1 MCVQAHWV
9 RMGTYIL
16 YKRVKKLVLHRV
28 FRMWVMSLL
37 MMVCADCFAEIAPA
51 GTTMDRATRVSDTVS
66 LSVQSGGN
74 FVRLEAKGMPATVTY
89 FAPSAFGPIPEA
101 LVSDQLLEAT
111 MFFDNCTMG
120 WKWELAESESAK
132 IIEIRVH
139 ENAVIRVEPTV
150 SFVHDTVAESAC
162 DKYEY
167 EGKEYTESCE
177 FIKDTVLLPTG
188 DRQINHVVLTIGK
201 STTFEQIIDIY
212 EPYEIGDKTYS
223 ETMDVNDTLFG
234 ANAAG
239 CDSIIIYHLIW
250 HETTIEEAIEETACD
265 EWKFNGHTYTESK
278 KFNDT
283 LITEAGDR
291 IITPVDLT
299 INHSTSSIVTE
310 TAIGSYTSGLGNVYD
325 KTGIYTEKTTN
336 VAGCDSIITL
346 DLTII
351 VEHLDYDTV
360 YFCKGFNVEHDE
372 RIDDEN
378 ARRFLPYT
386 FESPAEHWAEFMED
400 VLVEREPTS
409 VLVDLNTAEK
419 NMRAFYTKGLTPIET
434 IAWSVLNLGAKVYER
449 IIVEEAPQRIANG
462 TLAVQIRF
470 RCGEVFNTEYPLAID
485 AIEASMAKPV
495 KRIENGQLV
504 ILRGGEKY
512 TITGT
517 KIR

>member
-1 MCVQAHWV
+1 M
-9 RMGTYIL
+9 
-16 YKRVKKLVLHRV
+16 KNLVLHRV
-28 FRMWVMSLL
+28 LRMWAMCLL
-37 MMVCADCFAEIAPA
+37 LVICADCFAQYDPA
-51 GTTMDRATRVSDTVS
+51 GTTIDRATRVSDTVS

-167 EGKEYTESCE
+167 DGKEYTESCE
-177 FIKDTVLLPTG
+177 FIKDTTLLQTG
-188 DRQINHVVLTIGK
+188 DRQINHVVLVINK
-201 STTFEQIIDIY
+201 STTNEQTLNIY
-212 EPYEIGDKTYS
+212 EPFQIGDKTYA
-223 ETMDVNDTLFG
+223 ETIDVNDTLVG

-239 CDSIIIYHLIW
+239 CDSILIYHLIW
-250 HETTIEEAIEETACD
+250 HETTIEDPIEETACD
-265 EWKFNGHTYTESK
+265 RWEFHGHTYTNSVS
-278 KFNDT
+278 FNDT
-283 LITEAGDR
+283 LITESGDR

-299 INHSTSSIVTE
+299 INFTSYGNVKE
-310 TAIGSYTSGLGNVYD
+310 TAKGSYTSGLGNVYD
-325 KTGIYTEKTTN
+325 KTGVYTEKTTN

-351 VEHLDYDTV
+351 VEHLNYDTV

-400 VLVEREPTS
+400 VLVELEPTS

-419 NMRAFYTKGLTPIET
+419 NMRAFYSDPLTPIET
-434 IAWSVLNLGAKVYER
+434 IAWSVLNVGSKRYER
-449 IIVEEAPQRIANG
+449 IVVEATPQRIANG

-485 AIEASMAKPV
+485 AVEASMIKPM
-495 KRIENGQLV
+495 KRIEKGQLV

-517 KIR
+517 RIR